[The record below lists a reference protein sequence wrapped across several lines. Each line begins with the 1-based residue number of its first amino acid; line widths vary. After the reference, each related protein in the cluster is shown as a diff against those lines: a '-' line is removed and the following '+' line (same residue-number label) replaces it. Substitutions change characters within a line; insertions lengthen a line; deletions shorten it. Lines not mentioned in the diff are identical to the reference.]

1 MAINIF
7 ISMQHKQPLQIRWA
21 DLDPNIHVRHSVYYD
36 WGAFCRINY
45 FHKQGITTDTLRE
58 MNIGPVLLRE
68 ECVFR
73 KEIKLGDSVDIDLFL
88 AKATNDFTRW
98 TIRHTIRKNE
108 GVVAAVLTVD
118 GTWIDMNQRKITV
131 PPKELQQLFASMAQD
146 AAFEWI

>member
-1 MAINIF
+1 
-7 ISMQHKQPLQIRWA
+7 
-21 DLDPNIHVRHSVYYD
+21 
-36 WGAFCRINY
+36 
-45 FHKQGITTDTLRE
+45 